1 MYETASRVY
10 NETPMRITV
19 LFDRAEPPRDQDY
32 TDELKAPEAPE
43 FEVAVALR
51 ALGHDV
57 MLLGFHNDVTTIIG
71 GLRAQEPELVFNA
84 VEAFGGDF
92 RKDAYVAAL
101 LEMLGYPYTGS
112 GPEGLMLGRDKSQ
125 SKKLLA
131 YHKVHVPAF
140 KVFPRRTRAR
150 KASPLKF
157 PVFVKPLDQDGSFA
171 IAQSSVAENDGE
183 LTERLG
189 YIHKKLEHDAIVEE
203 HVVGREL
210 YVGVLGNAR
219 PRALPA
225 IEMKFTNPA
234 PGQWKIATH
243 RAKWNEAY
251 RKERGIVNEP
261 ARDLDAASVE
271 RLQRAALAAYRTLHI
286 RDYGRADF
294 RMKEEGTVYLIE
306 MNPNP
311 FLRQGDDFANAA
323 KEAGIE
329 YNELIATI
337 VEEARKRTR
346 AST

>member
-1 MYETASRVY
+1 M
-10 NETPMRITV
+10 TV
-19 LFDRAEPPRDQDY
+19 LFDRLDPPRDQDY
-32 TDELKAPEAPE
+32 TEDLKAREAPE

-57 MLLGFHNDVTTIIG
+57 LLLGFHNDVAAIIG

-84 VEAFGGDF
+84 VESFGGDF

-112 GPEGLMLGRDKSQ
+112 GPEGLMLGRDKGQ

-131 YHKVHVPAF
+131 YHRVRVPAF
-140 KVFPRRTRAR
+140 KVFRRRSRAR
-150 KASPLKF
+150 RASPLKY
-157 PVFVKPLDQDGSFA
+157 PLFVKPLDQDGSFA
-171 IAQSSVAENDGE
+171 IAQSSVAENDAE
-183 LTERLG
+183 LSERLT

-219 PRALPA
+219 PRVLPV

-234 PGQWKIATH
+234 PDQWKIATH
-243 RAKWNEAY
+243 KAKWDEEY
-251 RKERGIVNEP
+251 RKKRGIVNEP
-261 ARDLDAASVE
+261 ARDLDAATVA
-271 RLQRAALAAYRTLHI
+271 RLQKAALAAYRTLRI

-294 RMKEEGTVYLIE
+294 RMKEDGTVYLIE

-311 FLRQGDDFANAA
+311 FLGEGEDFADAA
-323 KEAGIE
+323 KEAGIS
-329 YNELIATI
+329 YNQLIETI
-337 VEEARKRTR
+337 VEEARRRTR
-346 AST
+346 AG